1 MFGPDFSSYG
11 FFGAQP
17 RTDAQFSQQFQLA
30 TSQPNPVPAMIRDTK
45 ELQTIFDYLGIVP
58 PWKDGD
64 FYAFNMMRYFERLGE
79 NSESHSSAIKGIAMA
94 AFGDRAQ
101 IGVSNYDGFGDEVRE
116 ATAQELTATGEW
128 LLSLGVTATEV
139 ADMNRMLWRSL
150 KESGNAYLRC
160 RVATVNGVQRAHL
173 TLLPYTNCAYSRD
186 LFYGNEPMLYYSD
199 IWSISYWVY
208 NPPKL
213 YAVTRGGVANFQEY
227 ADGTLETVFHFT
239 EKTPKT
245 QWYGAPDTLG
255 ATAWMFYETQQSDA
269 LVRQAANRWLGTM
282 LFVTQAPDPNEMAEV
297 SEEEMIQHLQK
308 TQNNIVNA
316 LTMQGQNRAGIG
328 VVQYPHGS
336 ERPEAIRLEPMTDHQ
351 YIKETGAMAR
361 EKIYGAHGYTPILNG
376 EIQAR
381 TSLGGNLL
389 IDQLRVTDVLTLKPA
404 QDKMQR
410 VWQSIFDGLSVATNR
425 PDMANKTLF
434 FRSPVQT
441 LIEQILPQQTNAPTD
456 VAIIE

>member
-1 MFGPDFSSYG
+1 
-11 FFGAQP
+11 
-17 RTDAQFSQQFQLA
+17 
-30 TSQPNPVPAMIRDTK
+30 
-45 ELQTIFDYLGIVP
+45 
-58 PWKDGD
+58 
-64 FYAFNMMRYFERLGE
+64 
-79 NSESHSSAIKGIAMA
+79 
-94 AFGDRAQ
+94 
-101 IGVSNYDGFGDEVRE
+101 
-116 ATAQELTATGEW
+116 
-128 LLSLGVTATEV
+128 
-139 ADMNRMLWRSL
+139 
-150 KESGNAYLRC
+150 
-160 RVATVNGVQRAHL
+160 
-173 TLLPYTNCAYSRD
+173 
-186 LFYGNEPMLYYSD
+186 MLYYSD

-213 YAVTRGGVANFQEY
+213 YSVTRGSLPNFQEY

-245 QWYGAPDTLG
+245 QWYGAPDSLG

-269 LVRQAANRWLGTM
+269 LTRQAANRWLGTM
-282 LFVTQAPDPNEMAEV
+282 LFVAQAPDPTYTMEM
-297 SEEEMIQHLQK
+297 SEQEQVDSLQK

-328 VVQYPHGS
+328 VVQYPFGS
-336 ERPEAIRLEPMTDHQ
+336 QKPEAIRLEPMLDHA
-351 YIKETGAMAR
+351 YITTTGAMAR

-410 VWQSIFDGLSVATNR
+410 IWQTIFDGLSVATQR
-425 PDMANKTLF
+425 PDMANKTLY

-441 LIEQILPQQTNAPTD
+441 LIDQILPQQTNAPTN